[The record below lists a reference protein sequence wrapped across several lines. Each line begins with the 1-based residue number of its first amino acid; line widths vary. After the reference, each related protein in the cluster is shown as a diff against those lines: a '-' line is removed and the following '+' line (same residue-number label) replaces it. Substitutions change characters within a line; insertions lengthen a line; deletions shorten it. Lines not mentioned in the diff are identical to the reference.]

1 MAIDEKQVRHI
12 ALLSRIRLT
21 DEEVALF
28 SHQLGDIL
36 QYVDKLGRL
45 DTEHV
50 TAMAHAGTHTNV
62 LREDVPTGSL
72 DTAEAIANAPSKH
85 GPFYKVP
92 KVID

>member
-28 SHQLGDIL
+28 SHQLGEIL
-36 QYVDKLGRL
+36 QYVEKLREL
-45 DTEHV
+45 DTEHI
-50 TAMAHAGTHTNV
+50 APMAHAGTHENV
-62 LREDVPTGSL
+62 LRDDTPTSSL
-72 DTAEAIANAPSKH
+72 EAAEAVSNAPSKH